1 MGNLSLHFD
10 KSEFRCQCGCGGENP
25 SPKLIE
31 MLEKLHD
38 LMGAKAIIISSGY
51 RCPSYS
57 VKVGGYRNDA
67 HTCNIAADLC
77 VQKEDGTFYSSEDI
91 AEAAERVGFEGIGI
105 IDNDTGA
112 IIAVGAGRNKNSA
125 MSLNYATQISR
136 HPGSTAKPIF
146 DYGPGIEY
154 KNWSTYTTFYDKPV
168 KYTYGGT
175 MQNVDKKYQ
184 GLLTLEQCLVRSRN
198 TCALQAFQPHRKGRI
213 RQS

>member
-1 MGNLSLHFD
+1 MKLSNHFD

-57 VKVGGYRNDA
+57 VKIGGYRNDA

-77 VQKEDGTFYSSEDI
+77 VQKEDGSFYSSEDI

-105 IDNDTGA
+105 IDDTYCHLDTRSYDSYLNSHWWGDERTGNDNISTFQRGTVFPSRTA
-112 IIAVGAGRNKNSA
+112 AV
-125 MSLNYATQISR
+125 
-136 HPGSTAKPIF
+136 
-146 DYGPGIEY
+146 
-154 KNWSTYTTFYDKPV
+154 V
-168 KYTYGGT
+168 K
-175 MQNVDKKYQ
+175 KKK
-184 GLLTLEQCLVRSRN
+184 LTIYLDDELIMEKE
-198 TCALQAFQPHRKGRI
+198 L
-213 RQS
+213 